1 MEEFVQEET
10 NCNEDVELKY
20 DAETSKLMCA
30 TFGVGLRQVFV
41 LPVTCPGNATI
52 VLDIDVIM

>member
-10 NCNEDVELKY
+10 NCNEEVELKY
-20 DAETSKLMCA
+20 DAETAKLMCA

-41 LPVTCPGNATI
+41 LPVTCPGN
-52 VLDIDVIM
+52 VHDSL